1 LKYDVRGVE
10 SGQDFDEPIPKGVYR
25 MTVLSCIQTKSSK
38 GNDMLELE
46 LEIIKGKYK
55 GRRVWDYVVL
65 TKKSEW
71 KLASL
76 VRALGMKEKGSINPE
91 KLQGKTLT
99 AKVKLETYTTEDD
112 DGDEVTKVTNK
123 IASLLPKKEA
133 EEADEEEEEGEEAEE
148 EEADGDEEE
157 EEESDEEE
165 DEDEDGDEE
174 GYTEEE
180 INGSSK
186 EELKEIISDEELE
199 IRVTKKTKVAA
210 LRKKV
215 LEALEEAELM
225 ETEEEDEPE
234 EDEEGDEEEQDYSE
248 MSLSELKEE
257 LKERELKVSG
267 KKPALIKRLEKDDE
281 EEEDEGGDDDG
292 DEPF

>member
-1 LKYDVRGVE
+1 MSPTLKYDVRGVE

-46 LEIIKGKYK
+46 LEIIKGKFK

-99 AKVKLETYTTEDD
+99 AKVKLETYSTEDD
-112 DGDEVTKVTNK
+112 EGDEITKVTNK
-123 IASLLPKKEA
+123 IASLLPKADA
-133 EEADEEEEEGEEAEE
+133 EEAEDEEEEEDGDEEEAEE
-148 EEADGDEEE
+148 EDGDEEE
-157 EEESDEEE
+157 EEEDG
-165 DEDEDGDEE
+165 DEDEEE

-215 LEALEEAELM
+215 LEALEAEDLM
-225 ETEEEDEPE
+225 AGDEEEEE

-248 MSLSELKEE
+248 MSIGELKEE

>member
-1 LKYDVRGVE
+1 LKYDIRGVE

-25 MTVLSCIQTKSSK
+25 MSILSCIQTKSSK

-46 LEIIKGKYK
+46 LEIIKGKFK

-76 VRALGMKEKGSINPE
+76 VRALGLKEKGGLNPE
-91 KLQGKTLT
+91 KLTGKTLT

-123 IASLLPKKEA
+123 IASLLPK
-133 EEADEEEEEGEEAEE
+133 ADAEEAEE
-148 EEADGDEEE
+148 EEPEEEEEEEEAEEPDEEE
-157 EEESDEEE
+157 EE
-165 DEDEDGDEE
+165 EDGDEE

-180 INGSSK
+180 INEADK
-186 EELKEIISDEELE
+186 AALKEIISDEELG

-225 ETEEEDEPE
+225 EEAEEPDEEEE
-234 EDEEGDEEEQDYSE
+234 EEGDEDEAGYDE
-248 MSLSELKEE
+248 MSLAELKAE
-257 LKERELKVSG
+257 LKERELKVGG
-267 KKPALIKRLEKDDE
+267 KKPALIKRLEADDE
-281 EEEDEGGDDDG
+281 EEEGEGEDDDG